1 MTDMTEHGEGLR
13 AGTRIGEFEIVR
25 ELGAGGFGI
34 TYLAKDRSLGR
45 RVALK
50 EYFPG
55 DWGSR
60 RADGTVGP
68 RASSSSSD
76 YAWGLERFVEEARV
90 LARLEHP
97 NIVKV
102 HRIVEGAGT
111 AYIAMEYVEGRSLAE
126 EIRLS
131 GPLGEARV
139 REVVAGLASGLA
151 VVHGAGLLHR
161 DIKPSNVMVRAVD
174 GSPVLIDFGAARE
187 QMGRTSRSI
196 NNVLTPG
203 YAPVEQ
209 YGAAGG
215 RQGPWTDI
223 YALGALAYAALS
235 GGRIPDDATERI
247 LGDRLQPVDAVVA
260 GPLSGE
266 LSGAVMSALTT
277 DYRRR
282 PQAVGEWLAMLGE
295 GGGVVAAGGPE
306 DDGPDRASDV
316 GGAASG
322 RAVDAGS
329 RGGDQ
334 ASARRAR
341 TSGSR
346 SKVAVAGGKRG
357 RWRATPLAM
366 AGGAVAIIG
375 AALALWVELGDGDPA
390 AVWMEAEQALGLS
403 AEQRMLVQRG
413 LRALGHDPGEG
424 DGLLAGGTR
433 AALRA
438 WQTSRE
444 LEATGYLTVETAGA
458 LQRAGER
465 AVADSVAQE
474 QVLAEERAQAARRAE
489 QQRLAAE
496 RTRPGRVFRDCDN
509 CPQMVVVPAGSYMMG
524 PPDGEEGARSD
535 EGPRHRV
542 TIRYPWAAGVHEVT
556 FAEWD
561 VCDAAGGCGG
571 YRPDDR
577 GWGRGSRPVINVSWE
592 DAREYARWLS
602 RETGEEYRL
611 LSESEWEYVARA
623 GTTTARHWGESE
635 SRQCGYANGLDATW
649 RTGDSDRDGGVACT
663 DGYEYTAPT
672 GTFEANAFGLHDML
686 GNVWEWTEDCWN
698 ASYSGAPS
706 DGSAWLSG
714 DCSFRR
720 LRGGSWLGSPGR
732 LRSAARAS
740 LPVGHRNNYVGFRV
754 ARTIN

>member
-45 RVALK
+45 RVAVK

-102 HRIVEGAGT
+102 YRIVEGAGT

-235 GGRIPDDATERI
+235 GGRVPDDATERM
-247 LGDRLQPVDAVVA
+247 LEDRLEPVDAVAA

-266 LSGAVMSALTT
+266 LVGAVMLALTT
-277 DYRRR
+277 DYRQR

-295 GGGVVAAGGPE
+295 GGDPSAVG
-306 DDGPDRASDV
+306 GPDRISDV

-322 RAVDAGS
+322 RALEAGS
-329 RGGDQ
+329 RGGSR
-334 ASARRAR
+334 ASARLAR

-357 RWRATPLAM
+357 RWRATPLAVT
-366 AGGAVAIIG
+366 GGAVAIIG
-375 AALALWVELGDGDPA
+375 AALAVWVGLGAGDPA

-403 AEQRMLVQRG
+403 DEQRMLVQRG
-413 LRALGHDPGEG
+413 LLELGYDPRQAN
-424 DGLLAGGTR
+424 GLFGTGTR
-433 AALRA
+433 DAVRM
-438 WQTSRE
+438 WQTSE
-444 LEATGYLTVETAGA
+444 GLEATGYLTADAAAV
-458 LQRAGER
+458 LRRAGER
-465 AVADSVAQE
+465 ALADSVAVAERQAAE
-474 QVLAEERAQAARRAE
+474 QAEAARQAAEE
-489 QQRLAAE
+489 RLAAE
-496 RTRPGRVFRDCDN
+496 RRRPGRVFRDCPA
-509 CPQMVVVPAGSYMMG
+509 CPEMVVVPAGSYLMG
-524 PPDGEEGARSD
+524 SPDGEVGRD
-535 EGPRHRV
+535 DNEGPRHLV
-542 TIRYPWAAGVHEVT
+542 TIEAPFGVGVYEVT

-561 VCDAAGGCGG
+561 ACVAAGGCGG
-571 YRPDDR
+571 FYPDDE

-592 DAREYARWLS
+592 DAREYSGWLS

-611 LSESEWEYVARA
+611 PSEAEWEYVARA
-623 GTTTARHWGESE
+623 GTTTARYWGESE
-635 SRQCGYANGLDATW
+635 SGQCAYANGHD
-649 RTGDSDRDGGVACT
+649 RTGVAKREFPWSPAGCA
-663 DGYEYTAPT
+663 DGYAETAPV
-672 GTFEANAFGLHDML
+672 GTFGANAFGLHDVL
-686 GNVWEWTEDCWN
+686 GNVWEWTEDCLHGG
-698 ASYSGAPS
+698 YSGAPS
-706 DGSAWLSG
+706 DGRAWTAGG
-714 DCSFRR
+714 DCSLRVA
-720 LRGGSWLGSPGR
+720 RGGSWNGPGS
-732 LRSAARAS
+732 LRSANRGWT
-740 LPVGHRNNYVGFRV
+740 VGSGRNEYFGFRV

>member
-1 MTDMTEHGEGLR
+1 MTEHGEGLR
-13 AGTRIGEFEIVR
+13 TGTRIGEFEIVR

-45 RVALK
+45 RVAVK

-139 REVVAGLASGLA
+139 RSVVAGLASGLA

-235 GGRIPDDATERI
+235 GGRVPDDATERI

-295 GGGVVAAGGPE
+295 GGDAVAAGGP
-306 DDGPDRASDV
+306 DRVSDV

-322 RAVDAGS
+322 RAVEPGS
-329 RGGDQ
+329 RRGDR
-334 ASARRAR
+334 ASARPAR
-341 TSGSR
+341 TSDSR

-357 RWRATPLAM
+357 RWRATPLAV

-375 AALALWVELGDGDPA
+375 AALAVWVGLGAGDPA
-390 AVWMEAEQALGLS
+390 AVWMEAEQALGLGV
-403 AEQRMLVQRG
+403 EDRMLVQRG
-413 LRALGHDPGEG
+413 LLELGYDPGQTN
-424 DGLLAGGTR
+424 GLLGTGTR
-433 AALRA
+433 DAVRM
-438 WQTSRE
+438 WQTSE
-444 LEATGYLTVETAGA
+444 GLEATGYLTADATEV
-458 LQRAGER
+458 LRRVGER
-465 AVADSVAQE
+465 ALADSVVAAE
-474 QVLAEERAQAARRAE
+474 QLAAEQAEAARQAAAE
-489 QQRLAAE
+489 RLAAE
-496 RTRPGRVFRDCDN
+496 RTRPGRVFQDCAA
-509 CPQMVVVPAGSYMMG
+509 CPEMVVVPAGDYMMG
-524 PPDGEEGARSD
+524 SPASEEGRFEA
-535 EGPRHRV
+535 EGPRRRV
-542 TIRYPWAAGVHEVT
+542 TIRHPLAVGVYEVT

-561 VCDAAGGCGG
+561 VCVGAGGCGG
-571 YRPDDR
+571 HRPDDE

-592 DAREYARWLS
+592 DAREYVRWLS
-602 RETGEEYRL
+602 RETGEDYRL
-611 LSESEWEYVARA
+611 LSESEWEYAARGGMTA
-623 GTTTARHWGESE
+623 ARHWGESE
-635 SRQCGYANGLDATW
+635 SQQCGYVNGLDATW
-649 RTGDSDRDGGVACT
+649 RAGASDRDGGVACT
-663 DGYEYTAPT
+663 DGYEYTAPV
-672 GTFEANAFGLHDML
+672 GVYGANAFGLHDML
-686 GNVWEWTEDCWN
+686 GNVWEWTQDCWN
-698 ASYSGAPS
+698 ENYSGAPS
-706 DGSAWLSG
+706 NGGAWLSG
-714 DCSFRR
+714 DCSRR
-720 LRGGSWLGSPGR
+720 VLRGGSWGNEPWF
-732 LRSAARAS
+732 LRSASRFGYSAG
-740 LPVGHRNNYVGFRV
+740 VRNVDFGFRV